1 MDVRE
6 FITKLKNRMNADGVI
21 LSEGDAF
28 EMLENNGLQ
37 ADEIELIIDSD
48 YLLSSNIAVAE
59 KYKALQEFTVKYN
72 VKHLKMTESGTI
84 CNAAIRSGLL
94 SKEKIYS
101 SASCKIVAPYFEEG
115 YAVLPCS
122 SREFQTDNH
131 ADVFI
136 LKLSEELVLNAEPEI
151 IALNIIEKITLKH
164 DDKLRFV
171 LLESSVYNALGKSK
185 RIRFFSILS
194 SFNLLGFE
202 LSDAIAVKD
211 SIAEVYET
219 VEIKEIAIDKIKN
232 LCTRYEN
239 IVSDETIDN
248 ETSGKF
254 DRVFLGGCS
263 AGDLQTLNE
272 IAEYIDGKTL
282 RKNVDVIVTPADF
295 GVYKQAVESGILAK
309 LSKAG
314 FTVAF
319 PSCASCKGN
328 HSGIIASDEKILS
341 TYPLAEVGRMGH
353 ADASVFRCSTH
364 SILKK
369 IMQ

>member
-1 MDVRE
+1 
-6 FITKLKNRMNADGVI
+6 MN
-21 LSEGDAF
+21 
-28 EMLENNGLQ
+28 
-37 ADEIELIIDSD
+37 
-48 YLLSSNIAVAE
+48 
-59 KYKALQEFTVKYN
+59 
-72 VKHLKMTESGTI
+72 
-84 CNAAIRSGLL
+84 
-94 SKEKIYS
+94 
-101 SASCKIVAPYFEEG
+101 
-115 YAVLPCS
+115 
-122 SREFQTDNH
+122 
-131 ADVFI
+131 
-136 LKLSEELVLNAEPEI
+136 
-151 IALNIIEKITLKH
+151 
-164 DDKLRFV
+164 
-171 LLESSVYNALGKSK
+171 
-185 RIRFFSILS
+185 

-239 IVSDETIDN
+239 IVSEDL
-248 ETSGKF
+248 SGKF

-272 IAEYIDGKTL
+272 VAEFIEGKTL
-282 RKNVDVIVTPADF
+282 RKNVEVIVTPADF
-295 GVYKQAVESGILAK
+295 GVYKQAAESGILAK

-369 IMQ
+369 ITE